1 MAVTTP
7 AAETVASAVLED
19 DQTAS
24 DVTSCVVPSDIVA
37 VALNWDVGLALTD
50 GAVPVTLRDDT
61 VLGEVVELW
70 QAAENPT
77 NATTI
82 ASERVHRIMRA
93 SRECRRCPGWCSRRA
108 TEVIRQPIPLLRAF
122 SSRPVNCRADSS
134 DIRNRAPRDLWHLCC
149 RRRAISPQRRSPTTC
164 REELKGS
171 G

>member
-1 MAVTTP
+1 
-7 AAETVASAVLED
+7 LED

-61 VLGEVVELW
+61 VVGEVVELW

-82 ASERVHRIMRA
+82 ASERVHRIMSA
-93 SRECRRCPGWCSRRA
+93 SRGADAAPAGAAGVPPKSSANRYHSFGLPRRDR
-108 TEVIRQPIPLLRAF
+108 
-122 SSRPVNCRADSS
+122 
-134 DIRNRAPRDLWHLCC
+134 
-149 RRRAISPQRRSPTTC
+149 
-164 REELKGS
+164 
-171 G
+171 

>member
-82 ASERVHRIMRA
+82 ASERVHRTMSA
-93 SRECRRCPGWCSRRA
+93 SRGLQTLARLVQQACHRSHPPTDAAPSNFLVA
-108 TEVIRQPIPLLRAF
+108 TGEL
-122 SSRPVNCRADSS
+122 
-134 DIRNRAPRDLWHLCC
+134 PR
-149 RRRAISPQRRSPTTC
+149 
-164 REELKGS
+164 
-171 G
+171 